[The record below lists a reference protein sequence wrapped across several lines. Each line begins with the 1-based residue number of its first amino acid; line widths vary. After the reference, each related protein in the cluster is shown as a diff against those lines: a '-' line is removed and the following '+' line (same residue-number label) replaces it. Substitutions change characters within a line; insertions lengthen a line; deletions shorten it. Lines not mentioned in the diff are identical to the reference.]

1 MIILIYFSQNF
12 NVMKKAIYIAG
23 LTILS
28 LGCGSKEE
36 KQASVYNNDFEVM
49 GNWSTKDQLT
59 TEASHSGAFSTFTD
73 STLVFSQTMI
83 ASSKQ
88 LKNKSPKS
96 ITASV
101 WAMSKLQNPKGKLV
115 LSIDKNDKS
124 VIWQGSDIQTTVK
137 VPNKWELVQLKVDL
151 KEPLTDDMVIKLYG
165 LNEGKSKVYWD
176 DFSLTFE

>member
-1 MIILIYFSQNF
+1 
-12 NVMKKAIYIAG
+12 MKKGLYIAG

-36 KQASVYNNDFEVM
+36 QQASVYNNDFEVM

-59 TEASHSGAFSTFTD
+59 TEASHSGAYSTFTD

-88 LKNKSPKS
+88 LKNKTPKS
-96 ITASV
+96 ITATV
-101 WAMSKLQNPKGKLV
+101 WVMSKLQNPKGKLV

-124 VIWQGSDIQTTVK
+124 VIWLGSDIQNTVK

-176 DFSLTFE
+176 DFSLNFE

>member
-1 MIILIYFSQNF
+1 
-12 NVMKKAIYIAG
+12 MKKVLYFAG
-23 LTILS
+23 LSVLIF
-28 LGCGSKEE
+28 GCGSKDE

-59 TEASHSGAFSTFTD
+59 TEASHSGSFSTFTD
-73 STLVFSQTMI
+73 STLVFSQTMV
-83 ASSKQ
+83 ASCKQ

-96 ITASV
+96 ITATV
-101 WAMSKLQNPKGKLV
+101 WAMTKLQNPKGKLV

-137 VPNKWELVQLKVDL
+137 VPNKWELVQLKIDL
-151 KEPLTDDMVIKLYG
+151 KGPLTDDMVIKLYG

-176 DFSLTFE
+176 DFSLIFE